1 MSQKTAVQL
10 KEQLGAVDLLEWQ
23 RDVADSAWLRA
34 DLPDATTDE
43 MEAGTETDPRAMSPA
58 DVAAAIAAL
67 GGGNPGYLEYVALL
81 TQTGT
86 NAPVATVLA
95 NTLGGTPVFARSGAG
110 IYTMTLTGAW
120 VDAKTALIPGSCKNA
135 DSNMQLKRTSAD
147 VISIYTMDIP
157 SGFSSDALLVQS
169 AIVIRVYP

>member
-67 GGGNPGYLEYVALL
+67 GGRQSGVFGVC
-81 TQTGT
+81 GT
-86 NAPVATVLA
+86 
-95 NTLGGTPVFARSGAG
+95 
-110 IYTMTLTGAW
+110 
-120 VDAKTALIPGSCKNA
+120 VDANRNKCAGSNRSREHTRWNSRFCSFRRGHLYHDTNRR
-135 DSNMQLKRTSAD
+135 M
-147 VISIYTMDIP
+147 
-157 SGFSSDALLVQS
+157 G
-169 AIVIRVYP
+169 